1 MEKNTLHM
9 TCIRCSMGC
18 PLTVEVENAAVVS
31 VSGNGCHRGVEYA
44 MTEAIHPIRTVTST
58 VRTKNGVRSVVAVKT
73 VPDVPK
79 ARIFEVMA
87 AIRSLTVEAPV
98 RIGDVLLK
106 NVAGTGCDLVA
117 TANLNRK

>member
-1 MEKNTLHM
+1 
-9 TCIRCSMGC
+9 
-18 PLTVEVENAAVVS
+18 
-31 VSGNGCHRGVEYA
+31 

-79 ARIFEVMA
+79 ARIFAVMA